1 MRRHR
6 AHVDAAALAEFRE
19 GLIGGRRAVR
29 IQEHLAGCERCA
41 GIEAGL
47 TRVTALLAA
56 VPQPVMPDGL
66 ARQVTEALAAEAA
79 ARSRLS
85 PRDLRSRLS
94 LRDLRPRLSAAPHTL
109 NGHSR
114 LRYAGRIRRITEP
127 LRGRGRLAALGFTS
141 AAAACLLAAGGY
153 ALAHLGPS
161 GSPASSAAGPIRTKA
176 GPMVTGPGA
185 RNHPYAVP
193 GTTPFMVVSS
203 RTDYRPPPS
212 HLARQVERELAVLAF
227 GTGQQTVHRDYNIR
241 AGALDSCVKRVTRG
255 ATPTLV
261 EFAHYEKQPADIIV
275 YAGHVS
281 VVEPSCT
288 AVLARASLPSGP

>member
-6 AHVDAAALAEFRE
+6 AHVDAVALAEFRE
-19 GLIGGRRAVR
+19 GLIGGGRAAR
-29 IQEHLAGCERCA
+29 IQQHLAGCERCA

-66 ARQVTEALAAEAA
+66 ARRVTQALAAEAA
-79 ARSRLS
+79 AR
-85 PRDLRSRLS
+85 PRLS
-94 LRDLRPRLSAAPHTL
+94 LRDPRPRLSAAPQAL

-114 LRYAGRIRRITEP
+114 PRYAGQIRRITAP
-127 LRGRGRLAALGFTS
+127 LRGRGRLAALGLAS

-153 ALAHLGPS
+153 ALTRLGPS
-161 GSPASSAAGPIRTKA
+161 GSSASSAAGPIQTKA
-176 GPMVTGPGA
+176 GPMVTGSGA

-212 HLARQVERELAVLAF
+212 HLARQVEKELAVLAF
-227 GTGQQTVHRDYNIR
+227 GTGQQTVHRDYNIPP
-241 AGALDSCVKRVTRG
+241 GSLDSCVKRVTRG
-255 ATPTLV
+255 TTPTLV

-275 YAGHVS
+275 YAGHVL
-281 VVEPSCT
+281 VVEPNCT
-288 AVLARASLPSGP
+288 AVLARASLSSGP